1 MEVILNKKNIKMKYL
16 SIVVLAFGLLVSCNN
31 SSENPGGE
39 EVVVNADVVADSES
53 KLALEGMVCSM
64 GCVSAI
70 QNELRSTN
78 GVAFAEVNYEESFA
92 TIKYDSKLVSE
103 AELIA
108 AIEGIGDHSYKA
120 MVYNETHE
128 EVLDSSDVELQ
139 ETLEAL
145 EEVGTVL
152 GH

>member
-1 MEVILNKKNIKMKYL
+1 MKYL
-16 SIVVLAFGLLVSCNN
+16 SVVLLAFSFLVACNN
-31 SSENPGGE
+31 SCEKPSGE
-39 EVVVNADVVADSES
+39 EQVVNADVVADSES

-120 MVYNETHE
+120 WVFEEANEE
-128 EVLDSSDVELQ
+128 KSDSLDVELLETTQ
-139 ETLEAL
+139 EPQDNSSSSN
-145 EEVGTVL
+145 
-152 GH
+152 

>member
-1 MEVILNKKNIKMKYL
+1 MKYL
-16 SIVVLAFGLLVSCNN
+16 SVVILAFSLLVSCNN
-31 SSENPGGE
+31 SCEKPGEE
-39 EVVVNADVVADSES
+39 EVVVNADVIADSES

-78 GVAFAEVNYEESFA
+78 GVAFAEVNYDESFA

-120 MVYNETHE
+120 KVYDESA
-128 EVLDSSDVELQ
+128 EVLLDSADAELH
-139 ETLEAL
+139 ETLEVL
-145 EEVGTVL
+145 EEVSTTL